1 MEKRRGEDGW
11 QLGLSEV
18 MCVLH
23 VCCTAPSNESERT
36 GRMESEAEGGGTGKI
51 GRTERKKRG
60 SRQKGRE
67 RGQKE
72 ERKVEEG
79 GQRIKMNEREV
90 RSQSRNKERVQGR
103 G

>member
-36 GRMESEAEGGGTGKI
+36 GRMESEAEGGGEG
-51 GRTERKKRG
+51 GGQERSDG
-60 SRQKGRE
+60 QKGRIEGVDRKKE
-67 RGQKE
+67 RGDR
-72 ERKVEEG
+72 RK
-79 GQRIKMNEREV
+79 K
-90 RSQSRNKERVQGR
+90 GR
-103 G
+103 